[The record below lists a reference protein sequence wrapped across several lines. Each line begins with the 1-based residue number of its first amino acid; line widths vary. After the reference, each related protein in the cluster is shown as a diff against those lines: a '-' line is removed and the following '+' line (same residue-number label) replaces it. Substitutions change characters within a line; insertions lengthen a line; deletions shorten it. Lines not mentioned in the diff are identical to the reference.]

1 MNLGEFAIKKSVIT
15 WSLTLVLLV
24 GGLISYGKLSRLEDP
39 EFTIKD
45 AIITTPYP
53 GASAAEVEEEIS
65 DLIEIAAQQLGQL
78 KRVESTS
85 SRGFSM
91 VKAKILDKYDAEAL
105 PQVWDELRRKVNDA
119 QSLLPPGAGPTIVN
133 DDFGD
138 VFGVYL
144 ALTGEGY
151 SYAELK
157 ETAKLLRRELLLATD
172 VKKIDIWGDRTEAIY
187 VEMSRDQMATL
198 GISQDD
204 IFAALRAKNVPVDAG
219 RMEIGLDYIPINP
232 TGLMTD
238 KDFGE
243 LLVSPRDSSHV
254 VFLRDVATI
263 RRDYVEPPGQI
274 LRYNGEPAVGLGIST
289 QSGGNVVL
297 MGEAL
302 DRRLADLQSQI
313 PLGMEL
319 HAISDQPQAVIA
331 SINGFI
337 INLVEAVV
345 IVIVVLAIF
354 MGLRSALLIGGVLV
368 LSISGTFLLMD
379 FYGVTLERISL
390 GALIIALGMLVDNA
404 IVIVDGMQVR
414 IESGEDRLK
423 AASAVVGKQT
433 APLLGATIVA
443 IVAFAAIGTSD
454 DSTGEYCRS
463 LFTVIMF
470 SLGMSWVTAVTTTP
484 LLGYLFLK
492 SPKEGD
498 EPPAD
503 PYAGIAFRMYRAALR
518 SSIRMRWVTVAVVIA
533 LFATSVVGFGNVKNM
548 FFPSS
553 TRAQFFI
560 DVFMPD
566 SWHIEETERA
576 IARAEE
582 YLMGVDG
589 VTQVSSAIGGGD
601 LRFLLT
607 YTPNPAS
614 SGFGV
619 IFVDVDDFGRIEGMV
634 DQVQRDLDEILSA
647 GVVNV
652 RKFRLGP
659 GEGGLVQVRI
669 SGTDRAELRR
679 KAEIVKNI
687 LREEGGKGVRD
698 EWYPMQKVVQPVLAE
713 AQARQ
718 LGIERPDIAR
728 AVQANFEGVQT
739 GLYREGDELLPIM
752 ARAPEAERFAANS
765 LQDLQIWSPV
775 ANRNVPLNQVLS
787 GFETSFEDGRIFRF
801 NRVTTMKVHAD
812 PSFDMLTSELIE
824 RAKPRIEMALGVD
837 VERYLGRSFGTDA
850 DPYDGYTASTIPI
863 KDEDQLPLKGEPGY
877 FMAWGGES
885 EDGARAQVALASSI
899 PTFLGL
905 MVLIVVW
912 LFNAV
917 RQPLIIFLTV
927 PLCLIGITGGLLT
940 FDQPFGFMA
949 LLGALSLSGMII
961 KNAIVLIDEI
971 DGQIVEGKDRL
982 DAVVDSG
989 VARMRPVMMAAL
1001 TTILGMLP
1009 LLTDAFFVAMA
1020 VTIMAGLMVATV
1032 LTLIFVPVLYAI
1044 FFRIPYAQPAESV

>member
-15 WSLTLVLLV
+15 WSLTLVLLF
-24 GGLISYGKLSRLEDP
+24 GGMASYGKLSRLEDP

-45 AIITTPYP
+45 AIISTPYP
-53 GASAAEVEEEIS
+53 GASAEEVEEEVS

-85 SRGFSM
+85 TRGFSS
-91 VKAKILDKYDAEAL
+91 VKAKILDEFGAEAL
-105 PQVWDELRRKVNDA
+105 PQVWDELRRKINDA

-151 SYAELK
+151 SFAELK

-172 VKKIDIWGDRTEAIY
+172 VKKISLWGDRTEAIY

-204 IFAALRAKNVPVDAG
+204 IFAALRAKNLAIDAG
-219 RMEIGLDYIPINP
+219 RMEIGPDYIPINP

-238 KDFGE
+238 EDFGE
-243 LLVSPRDSSHV
+243 LLVSPRGSSRT

-263 RRDYVEPPGQI
+263 RRDYVEPATQI
-274 LRYNGEPAVGLGIST
+274 LRFNGQRAVGIGIST
-289 QSGGNVVL
+289 RSGGNVVL
-297 MGEAL
+297 MGESL
-302 DRRLADLQSQI
+302 DRRVADLQTQI

-319 HAISDQPQAVIA
+319 NVISDQPEAVTTA
-331 SINGFI
+331 INGFAV
-337 INLVEAVV
+337 NLAQAVV
-345 IVIVVLAIF
+345 IVVVVLAIF
-354 MGLRSALLIGGVLV
+354 MGLRSAVIIGFILG
-368 LSISGTFLLMD
+368 LSISGTFLMMD

-404 IVIVDGMQVR
+404 IVVVDGMKVR
-414 IESGEDRLK
+414 IEGGQDRLE
-423 AASAVVGKQT
+423 AASAVVGKQST
-433 APLLGATIVA
+433 PLLGATIVA
-443 IVAFAAIGTSD
+443 ITAFAAIGTSD
-454 DSTGEYCRS
+454 DATGEYCRS

-470 SLGMSWVTAVTTTP
+470 SLGMSWITAVTTTP
-484 LLGYLFLK
+484 LIGFLFLK
-492 SPKEGD
+492 APKEGD
-498 EPPAD
+498 TPAAD
-503 PYAGIAFRMYRAALR
+503 PYAGVMFRAYKAVLR
-518 SSIRMRWVTVAVVIA
+518 LSIRMRWVTVAIVIA
-533 LFATSVVGFGNVKNM
+533 LFATSAYGFGDVKNM

-553 TRAQFFI
+553 TRPQFFI

-576 IARAEE
+576 MDRAEE
-582 YLMGVDG
+582 YLMGLDG
-589 VTQVSSAIGGGD
+589 VTNVSTALGGGD

-607 YTPNPAS
+607 YTPNPGS

-619 IFVDVDDFGRIEGMV
+619 IFVDVDDWTIIDGMV
-634 DQVQRDLDEILSA
+634 GQVQRELDDILSEGIA
-647 GVVNV
+647 NV

-659 GEGGLVQVRI
+659 GEGGLIQLRI
-669 SGTDRAELRR
+669 SGTDRDELRR
-679 KAEIVKNI
+679 QARVVKDI
-687 LREEGGKGVRD
+687 LREEGAKGVRD
-698 EWYPMQKVVQPVLAE
+698 EWYPKEKVVKPVLAE

-718 LGIERPDIAR
+718 LGIERPDVAR

-739 GLYREGDELLPIM
+739 GFYREGDELLPIM
-752 ARAPEAERFAANS
+752 ARAPEEERFAANN

-775 ANRNVPLNQVLS
+775 ADRNVPLAQVLT
-787 GFETSFEDGRIFRF
+787 GFETDFEDARIFRF

-812 PSFDMLTSELIE
+812 PDFDVLPSELLE

-837 VERYLGRSFGTDA
+837 IERYLGRSFGTDT
-850 DPYDGYTASTIPI
+850 DPWAGYNAGTIPI
-863 KDEDQLPLKGEPGY
+863 LDEDQIPLQGEPGY
-877 FMAWGGES
+877 FIAWGGEA
-885 EDGARAQVALASSI
+885 EDSSRAQASLASSI
-899 PTFLGL
+899 PTFFGL
-905 MVLIVVW
+905 MVLIVVM

-949 LLGALSLSGMII
+949 LLGAMSLSGMII

-971 DGQIVEGKDRL
+971 DGQIETGKERL

-989 VARMRPVMMAAL
+989 VSRMMPVMMAAL
-1001 TTILGMLP
+1001 TTILGMIP
-1009 LLTDAFFVAMA
+1009 LLSDAFFVAMA
-1020 VTIMAGLMVATV
+1020 VTVMAGLMVATV

-1044 FFRIPYAQPAESV
+1044 FFRIPYASAAKNA